1 MNGYSLT
8 VEPLQQVNKPWH
20 LFKGS
25 WSSVRQIF
33 NFKELLM
40 RLTVRDIRA
49 RYKDSSLGLLWSLVR
64 PITLILIYF
73 IAIGHFL
80 GAARAIPDFVI
91 FMFAGFSIWGLFSEI
106 ISSSTNSIIANSG
119 LVKKV
124 SLPRELFPL
133 AAVGGSLFNFF
144 IQLILLFLLVVFS
157 GGGLNFSFS
166 AYPIVAISLI
176 LVLGTALGLI
186 FSSIN
191 VYLRDLQHLTEVLLL
206 VLFWCSPIVYSP
218 TLVHSA
224 IGGSW
229 IEGLYFLNPIT
240 VAVLGMQKGLWIA
253 GSHDSSQFWPQNLE
267 FVLVTELL
275 LSVILL
281 WISQRIFSKLEGN
294 FAQEL

>member
-1 MNGYSLT
+1 MNGYSVT
-8 VEPLQQVNKPWH
+8 ADPLEQVNKPWN
-20 LFKGS
+20 LFAGS
-25 WSSVRQIF
+25 WSSVKQIIS
-33 NFKELLM
+33 FKELLV

-133 AAVGGSLFNFF
+133 AAVGGSLFNFL
-144 IQLILLFLLVVFS
+144 IQLVLLFILVVLS
-157 GGGLNFSFS
+157 GGGINFDYS
-166 AYPIVAISLI
+166 AYPILAICLI
-176 LVLGTALGLI
+176 LVFGTALGLI

-191 VYLRDLQHLTEVLLL
+191 VYLRDLQHITEVLLL

-218 TLVHSA
+218 ALVHSA
-224 IGGSW
+224 LGGSW
-229 IEGLYFLNPIT
+229 IEGMYFLNPIT

-253 GSHDSSQFWPQNLE
+253 GSQDSSQFWPQNLE
-267 FVLVTELL
+267 FVLVTELFFA
-275 LSVILL
+275 VILL
-281 WISQRIFSKLEGN
+281 WIGQRIFSKLEGN